1 MNIQEIKVSECAAF
15 QDNPFQVRD
24 DEGMELLVQ
33 SIKEF
38 GVMTPV
44 VVRPVKEGGYEIVS
58 GHRRIHACRRAGIE
72 EIPALVRDMERDSA
86 VIFMVDSNIQRE
98 GLLPSEKA
106 FAYKMKVEALR
117 HQGKRSVQPGQKS
130 SRGAV
135 AENAGE
141 SETQVQR
148 YIRLTNLE
156 KPLLSLVDEGR
167 IAFTPAVELSYLN
180 QREQLDLL
188 ETIESE
194 DCTPSLSQAIRMR
207 KLSEAGQLD
216 MDGIFHIMSEV
227 KGNQKE
233 YIKLSSDKVG
243 KYLGKLRTPQQK
255 EDFIL
260 KALAF
265 YARHLERQRSSR
277 DGRWRGMAKPD
288 RPQAARSPVLL
299 FSGYSPGKRAWKMF
313 FSPLF
318 MRICGGSL
326 NAAAPWTRRA
336 RADKLSV
343 KSVQHKEVSR
353 WERKKTA
360 PFMMWRFIADCQKR
374 T

>member
-1 MNIQEIKVSECAAF
+1 MNVKEIKVSECMAF
-15 QDNPFQVRD
+15 QDNPFQVKD

-33 SIKEF
+33 SIQDY

-44 VVRPVKEGGYEIVS
+44 VVRPVTEGGYEIVS
-58 GHRRIHACRRAGIE
+58 GHRRLHACRRAGIE
-72 EIPALVRDMERDSA
+72 KIPALVRDMERDSA

-167 IAFTPAVELSYLN
+167 IAFTPAVELSYLTQQE
-180 QREQLDLL
+180 QRDLI

-207 KLSEAGQLD
+207 KLSEAGHLD
-216 MDGIFHIMSEV
+216 MDGIFKIMSEV

-233 YIKLSSDKVG
+233 YIKLPSDRIE
-243 KYLGKLRTPQQK
+243 KYLGTLRTPQQK

-277 DGRWRGMAKPD
+277 DGR
-288 RPQAARSPVLL
+288 
-299 FSGYSPGKRAWKMF
+299 
-313 FSPLF
+313 
-318 MRICGGSL
+318 
-326 NAAAPWTRRA
+326 
-336 RADKLSV
+336 
-343 KSVQHKEVSR
+343 
-353 WERKKTA
+353 
-360 PFMMWRFIADCQKR
+360 
-374 T
+374 

>member
-1 MNIQEIKVSECAAF
+1 MNIQEIKVSECMAF
-15 QDNPFQVRD
+15 QDNPFQVKD
-24 DEGMELLVQ
+24 DEGLVLLVQ
-33 SIKEF
+33 SIREF
-38 GVMTPV
+38 GVMTPI
-44 VVRPVKEGGYEIVS
+44 VVRPVKEGGYEVIS
-58 GHRRIHACRRAGIE
+58 GHRRLHACRRAGIE
-72 EIPALVRDMERDSA
+72 MIPALVRDMERDSA

-148 YIRLTNLE
+148 YIRLTYLE
-156 KPLLSLVDEGR
+156 KPLLALVDEGR

-180 QREQLDLL
+180 QREQRDLL

-194 DCTPSLSQAIRMR
+194 DATPSLSQAIRMR

-243 KYLGKLRTPQQK
+243 KYLNKLRTPQQK

-277 DGRWRGMAKPD
+277 DGR
-288 RPQAARSPVLL
+288 
-299 FSGYSPGKRAWKMF
+299 
-313 FSPLF
+313 
-318 MRICGGSL
+318 
-326 NAAAPWTRRA
+326 
-336 RADKLSV
+336 
-343 KSVQHKEVSR
+343 
-353 WERKKTA
+353 
-360 PFMMWRFIADCQKR
+360 
-374 T
+374 

>member
-15 QDNPFQVRD
+15 RDNPFQVRD

-33 SIKEF
+33 SIREF

-148 YIRLTNLE
+148 YIRLTKLE
-156 KPLLSLVDEGR
+156 KPLLALVDEGR

-194 DCTPSLSQAIRMR
+194 DATPSLSQAIRMR

-243 KYLGKLRTPQQK
+243 KYLNKLRTPQQK

-277 DGRWRGMAKPD
+277 DGR
-288 RPQAARSPVLL
+288 
-299 FSGYSPGKRAWKMF
+299 
-313 FSPLF
+313 
-318 MRICGGSL
+318 
-326 NAAAPWTRRA
+326 
-336 RADKLSV
+336 
-343 KSVQHKEVSR
+343 
-353 WERKKTA
+353 
-360 PFMMWRFIADCQKR
+360 
-374 T
+374 

>member
-1 MNIQEIKVSECAAF
+1 MNVNEIKVSECMAF
-15 QDNPFQVRD
+15 QDNPFQVKD
-24 DEGMELLVQ
+24 DEGMELLIQ
-33 SIKEF
+33 SIQDY

-44 VVRPVKEGGYEIVS
+44 VVRPVTEGGYEVIS
-58 GHRRIHACRRAGIE
+58 GHRRLHACRRAGIE
-72 EIPALVRDMERDSA
+72 KIPALVRDMERESA

-106 FAYKMKVEALR
+106 FAYKMKVDALR
-117 HQGKRSVQPGQKS
+117 HQGKKSVQLGQKT
-130 SRGAV
+130 SRGVV

-156 KPLLSLVDEGR
+156 KPLLGLVDEGR
-167 IAFTPAVELSYLN
+167 IAFTPAVELSYLTPQE
-180 QREQLDLL
+180 QRDLM

-216 MDGIFHIMSEV
+216 MDGIFKIMSEV

-233 YIKLSSDKVG
+233 YIKLPSDRIE

-260 KALAF
+260 KALDF
-265 YARHLERQRSSR
+265 YTRHLERQRFNR
-277 DGRWRGMAKPD
+277 DGR
-288 RPQAARSPVLL
+288 
-299 FSGYSPGKRAWKMF
+299 
-313 FSPLF
+313 
-318 MRICGGSL
+318 
-326 NAAAPWTRRA
+326 
-336 RADKLSV
+336 
-343 KSVQHKEVSR
+343 
-353 WERKKTA
+353 
-360 PFMMWRFIADCQKR
+360 
-374 T
+374 

>member
-141 SETQVQR
+141 SGTQVQR

-243 KYLGKLRTPQQK
+243 KYLASCVPPSRRRTS
-255 EDFIL
+255 F
-260 KALAF
+260 
-265 YARHLERQRSSR
+265 
-277 DGRWRGMAKPD
+277 
-288 RPQAARSPVLL
+288 
-299 FSGYSPGKRAWKMF
+299 
-313 FSPLF
+313 
-318 MRICGGSL
+318 
-326 NAAAPWTRRA
+326 
-336 RADKLSV
+336 
-343 KSVQHKEVSR
+343 
-353 WERKKTA
+353 
-360 PFMMWRFIADCQKR
+360 
-374 T
+374 

>member
-1 MNIQEIKVSECAAF
+1 MNVKEIKVSECVAF
-15 QDNPFQVRD
+15 QDNPFQVKD

-38 GVMTPV
+38 GIMTPV
-44 VVRPVKEGGYEIVS
+44 VVRPVKEGGYEIIS

-72 EIPALVRDMERDSA
+72 KIPALVRDMERDSA

-148 YIRLTNLE
+148 YIRLTKLE
-156 KPLLSLVDEGR
+156 KPLLGLVDEGR
-167 IAFTPAVELSYLN
+167 IAFTPAVELSYLSQVE
-180 QREQLDLL
+180 QRDLL

-194 DCTPSLSQAIRMR
+194 DATPSLSQAIRMR

-243 KYLGKLRTPQQK
+243 KYLNKLRTPQQK

-277 DGRWRGMAKPD
+277 DGR
-288 RPQAARSPVLL
+288 
-299 FSGYSPGKRAWKMF
+299 
-313 FSPLF
+313 
-318 MRICGGSL
+318 
-326 NAAAPWTRRA
+326 
-336 RADKLSV
+336 
-343 KSVQHKEVSR
+343 
-353 WERKKTA
+353 
-360 PFMMWRFIADCQKR
+360 
-374 T
+374 

>member
-1 MNIQEIKVSECAAF
+1 MNIQEIKVSECVAF

-24 DEGMELLVQ
+24 DEGMEMLVQ
-33 SIKEF
+33 SIREF
-38 GVMTPV
+38 GVMTPI

-72 EIPALVRDMERDSA
+72 EIPALVRNMERDSA

-167 IAFTPAVELSYLN
+167 IAFTPAVELSYLK
-180 QREQLDLL
+180 QREQRDLL

-243 KYLGKLRTPQQK
+243 KYLNKLRTPQQK

-277 DGRWRGMAKPD
+277 DGR
-288 RPQAARSPVLL
+288 
-299 FSGYSPGKRAWKMF
+299 
-313 FSPLF
+313 
-318 MRICGGSL
+318 
-326 NAAAPWTRRA
+326 
-336 RADKLSV
+336 
-343 KSVQHKEVSR
+343 
-353 WERKKTA
+353 
-360 PFMMWRFIADCQKR
+360 
-374 T
+374 

>member
-1 MNIQEIKVSECAAF
+1 MNVKEIKVSECTAF
-15 QDNPFQVRD
+15 QDNPFQVKD

-33 SIKEF
+33 SIQDY

-44 VVRPVKEGGYEIVS
+44 VVRPVTEGGYEVIS
-58 GHRRIHACRRAGIE
+58 GHRRLHACRRAGIE
-72 EIPALVRDMERDSA
+72 KIPALVRDMERDSA

-106 FAYKMKVEALR
+106 FAYKMKVDAMR

-156 KPLLSLVDEGR
+156 KPLLALVDEGR
-167 IAFTPAVELSYLN
+167 IAFTPAVELSYLKAQE
-180 QREQLDLL
+180 QRDLI

-216 MDGIFHIMSEV
+216 MDGIFKIMSEV

-233 YIKLSSDKVG
+233 YIKLPSDRIE

-277 DGRWRGMAKPD
+277 DGR
-288 RPQAARSPVLL
+288 
-299 FSGYSPGKRAWKMF
+299 
-313 FSPLF
+313 
-318 MRICGGSL
+318 
-326 NAAAPWTRRA
+326 
-336 RADKLSV
+336 
-343 KSVQHKEVSR
+343 
-353 WERKKTA
+353 
-360 PFMMWRFIADCQKR
+360 
-374 T
+374 

>member
-1 MNIQEIKVSECAAF
+1 MV
-15 QDNPFQVRD
+15 FQVKD
-24 DEGMELLVQ
+24 DEGMEQLTQ

-38 GVMTPV
+38 GVMTPIV
-44 VVRPVKEGGYEIVS
+44 ARPIKEGGYEIIS
-58 GHRRIHACRRAGIE
+58 GHRRIHACKRAGIGK
-72 EIPALVRDMERDSA
+72 IPALVRDMERDSA

-117 HQGKRSVQPGQKS
+117 HQGKSSVQLGQKS

-135 AENAGE
+135 AESSGE

-167 IAFTPAVELSYLN
+167 IAFTPAVELSYLTR
-180 QREQLDLL
+180 QEQQALL

-207 KLSEAGQLD
+207 KLSEAGKLD
-216 MDGIFHIMSEV
+216 MDGIFSILSEV

-233 YIKLSSDKVG
+233 YIKLPSEKVG
-243 KYLGKLRTPQQK
+243 KYLDKLRTPQQK

-265 YARHLERQRSSR
+265 YVRHLERQRSSR
-277 DGRWRGMAKPD
+277 DGR
-288 RPQAARSPVLL
+288 
-299 FSGYSPGKRAWKMF
+299 
-313 FSPLF
+313 
-318 MRICGGSL
+318 
-326 NAAAPWTRRA
+326 
-336 RADKLSV
+336 
-343 KSVQHKEVSR
+343 
-353 WERKKTA
+353 
-360 PFMMWRFIADCQKR
+360 
-374 T
+374 

>member
-1 MNIQEIKVSECAAF
+1 MNVKEIKVSECTAF

-24 DEGMELLVQ
+24 DEGMELLIQ
-33 SIKEF
+33 SIQDY

-44 VVRPVKEGGYEIVS
+44 VVRPVTEGGYEVIS
-58 GHRRIHACRRAGIE
+58 GHRRLHACRRAGIE
-72 EIPALVRDMERDSA
+72 KIPALVRDMERDSA

-106 FAYKMKVEALR
+106 FAYKMKMDALR
-117 HQGKRSVQPGQKS
+117 HQGKKSVQLGQKTSRSV
-130 SRGAV
+130 V

-156 KPLLSLVDEGR
+156 KPLLGLVDEGR
-167 IAFTPAVELSYLN
+167 IAFTPAVELSYLTQQE
-180 QREQLDLL
+180 QRDLI

-216 MDGIFHIMSEV
+216 MDGIFKIMSEV

-233 YIKLSSDKVG
+233 YIKLPSEKVG
-243 KYLGKLRTPQQK
+243 KYLDRLRTPQQK

-277 DGRWRGMAKPD
+277 DGR
-288 RPQAARSPVLL
+288 
-299 FSGYSPGKRAWKMF
+299 
-313 FSPLF
+313 
-318 MRICGGSL
+318 
-326 NAAAPWTRRA
+326 
-336 RADKLSV
+336 
-343 KSVQHKEVSR
+343 
-353 WERKKTA
+353 
-360 PFMMWRFIADCQKR
+360 
-374 T
+374 

>member
-1 MNIQEIKVSECAAF
+1 MNIQEIKVSECMAF
-15 QDNPFQVRD
+15 QDNPFQVKD

-33 SIKEF
+33 SIREF
-38 GVMTPV
+38 GVMTPI
-44 VVRPVKEGGYEIVS
+44 VVRPVKEGGYEVIS
-58 GHRRIHACRRAGIE
+58 GHRRLHACRRAGIE
-72 EIPALVRDMERDSA
+72 MIPALVRDMERDSA

-243 KYLGKLRTPQQK
+243 KYLNKLRTPQQK

-277 DGRWRGMAKPD
+277 DGR
-288 RPQAARSPVLL
+288 
-299 FSGYSPGKRAWKMF
+299 
-313 FSPLF
+313 
-318 MRICGGSL
+318 
-326 NAAAPWTRRA
+326 
-336 RADKLSV
+336 
-343 KSVQHKEVSR
+343 
-353 WERKKTA
+353 
-360 PFMMWRFIADCQKR
+360 
-374 T
+374 

>member
-1 MNIQEIKVSECAAF
+1 MNIQEIKVSECMAF

-24 DEGMELLVQ
+24 DEGMEQLVQ
-33 SIKEF
+33 SIREF
-38 GVMTPV
+38 GVMTPI
-44 VVRPVKEGGYEIVS
+44 VVRPVKEDGYEVIS
-58 GHRRIHACRRAGIE
+58 GHRRLHACRRAGIE
-72 EIPALVRDMERDSA
+72 MIPALVRDMERDSA

-156 KPLLSLVDEGR
+156 KSLLSLVDEGR

-180 QREQLDLL
+180 QQEQRDLL

-233 YIKLSSDKVG
+233 YIKLPSEKVG
-243 KYLGKLRTPQQK
+243 KYLNKLRTPQQK

-265 YARHLERQRSSR
+265 YAHHLERHRSSR
-277 DGRWRGMAKPD
+277 DGR
-288 RPQAARSPVLL
+288 
-299 FSGYSPGKRAWKMF
+299 
-313 FSPLF
+313 
-318 MRICGGSL
+318 
-326 NAAAPWTRRA
+326 
-336 RADKLSV
+336 
-343 KSVQHKEVSR
+343 
-353 WERKKTA
+353 
-360 PFMMWRFIADCQKR
+360 
-374 T
+374 

>member
-1 MNIQEIKVSECAAF
+1 MNIQGIKVSECMAF

-33 SIKEF
+33 SVREF
-38 GVMTPV
+38 GVMTPI
-44 VVRPVKEGGYEIVS
+44 VVRPVKEGGYEVIS
-58 GHRRIHACRRAGIE
+58 GHRRLHACRRAGIE
-72 EIPALVRDMERDSA
+72 MIPALVRDMERDSA

-156 KPLLSLVDEGR
+156 KSLLSLVDEGR

-180 QREQLDLL
+180 QQEQRDLL

-233 YIKLSSDKVG
+233 YIKLPSEKVG
-243 KYLGKLRTPQQK
+243 KYLNKLRTPQQK

-265 YARHLERQRSSR
+265 YAHHLERHRSSR
-277 DGRWRGMAKPD
+277 DGR
-288 RPQAARSPVLL
+288 
-299 FSGYSPGKRAWKMF
+299 
-313 FSPLF
+313 
-318 MRICGGSL
+318 
-326 NAAAPWTRRA
+326 
-336 RADKLSV
+336 
-343 KSVQHKEVSR
+343 
-353 WERKKTA
+353 
-360 PFMMWRFIADCQKR
+360 
-374 T
+374 

>member
-1 MNIQEIKVSECAAF
+1 MNIQEIKVSECAVF

-227 KGNQKE
+227 KGNQRE

-243 KYLGKLRTPQQK
+243 KL
-255 EDFIL
+255 
-260 KALAF
+260 
-265 YARHLERQRSSR
+265 
-277 DGRWRGMAKPD
+277 
-288 RPQAARSPVLL
+288 
-299 FSGYSPGKRAWKMF
+299 
-313 FSPLF
+313 
-318 MRICGGSL
+318 SL
-326 NAAAPWTRRA
+326 I
-336 RADKLSV
+336 
-343 KSVQHKEVSR
+343 H
-353 WERKKTA
+353 
-360 PFMMWRFIADCQKR
+360 I
-374 T
+374 

>member
-1 MNIQEIKVSECAAF
+1 MNIQGIKVSECMAF

-33 SIKEF
+33 SIREF
-38 GVMTPV
+38 GVMTPI
-44 VVRPVKEGGYEIVS
+44 VVRPVKEDGYEVIS
-58 GHRRIHACRRAGIE
+58 GHRRLHACRRAGIE
-72 EIPALVRDMERDSA
+72 MIPALVRDMERDSA

-148 YIRLTNLE
+148 YIRLTKLE
-156 KPLLSLVDEGR
+156 KPLLALVDEGR
-167 IAFTPAVELSYLN
+167 VAFTPAVELSYLTQQE
-180 QREQLDLL
+180 QRDLL

-194 DCTPSLSQAIRMR
+194 DATPSLSQAIRMR

-227 KGNQKE
+227 KGNQRE

-243 KYLGKLRTPQQK
+243 RYLNKLRTPQQK

-277 DGRWRGMAKPD
+277 DGR
-288 RPQAARSPVLL
+288 
-299 FSGYSPGKRAWKMF
+299 
-313 FSPLF
+313 
-318 MRICGGSL
+318 
-326 NAAAPWTRRA
+326 
-336 RADKLSV
+336 
-343 KSVQHKEVSR
+343 
-353 WERKKTA
+353 
-360 PFMMWRFIADCQKR
+360 
-374 T
+374 

>member
-1 MNIQEIKVSECAAF
+1 MNIQGIKVSECMAF

-33 SIKEF
+33 SIREF
-38 GVMTPV
+38 GVMTPI
-44 VVRPVKEGGYEIVS
+44 VVRPVKEDGYEVIS
-58 GHRRIHACRRAGIE
+58 GHRRLHACRRAGIE

-156 KPLLSLVDEGR
+156 KPLLALVDEGR

-180 QREQLDLL
+180 QQEQRDLL

-194 DCTPSLSQAIRMR
+194 DATPSLSQAIRMR

-243 KYLGKLRTPQQK
+243 KYLDKLRTPQQK

-277 DGRWRGMAKPD
+277 DGR
-288 RPQAARSPVLL
+288 
-299 FSGYSPGKRAWKMF
+299 
-313 FSPLF
+313 
-318 MRICGGSL
+318 
-326 NAAAPWTRRA
+326 
-336 RADKLSV
+336 
-343 KSVQHKEVSR
+343 
-353 WERKKTA
+353 
-360 PFMMWRFIADCQKR
+360 
-374 T
+374 

>member
-1 MNIQEIKVSECAAF
+1 MNIQEIKVSECMAF
-15 QDNPFQVRD
+15 QDNPFQVKD
-24 DEGMELLVQ
+24 DEGMEQLVQ
-33 SIKEF
+33 SIREF
-38 GVMTPV
+38 GVMTPI
-44 VVRPVKEGGYEIVS
+44 VVRPVKEGGYEVIS
-58 GHRRIHACRRAGIE
+58 GHRRLHACRRAGIE
-72 EIPALVRDMERDSA
+72 MIRDMERDSA

-148 YIRLTNLE
+148 YIRLTKLE

-167 IAFTPAVELSYLN
+167 IAFTPAVELSYLT
-180 QREQLDLL
+180 QREQRDLL

-194 DCTPSLSQAIRMR
+194 DATPSLSQAIRMR

-277 DGRWRGMAKPD
+277 DGR
-288 RPQAARSPVLL
+288 
-299 FSGYSPGKRAWKMF
+299 
-313 FSPLF
+313 
-318 MRICGGSL
+318 
-326 NAAAPWTRRA
+326 
-336 RADKLSV
+336 
-343 KSVQHKEVSR
+343 
-353 WERKKTA
+353 
-360 PFMMWRFIADCQKR
+360 
-374 T
+374 

>member
-1 MNIQEIKVSECAAF
+1 MNIQEIKVSECMAF
-15 QDNPFQVRD
+15 QDNPFQVKD
-24 DEGMELLVQ
+24 DEGMEQLVQ
-33 SIKEF
+33 SIREF
-38 GVMTPV
+38 GVMTPI
-44 VVRPVKEGGYEIVS
+44 VVRPVKEGGYEVIS
-58 GHRRIHACRRAGIE
+58 GHRRLHACRRAGIE
-72 EIPALVRDMERDSA
+72 MIPALVRDMERDSA

-243 KYLGKLRTPQQK
+243 KYLNKLRTPQQK

-277 DGRWRGMAKPD
+277 DGR
-288 RPQAARSPVLL
+288 
-299 FSGYSPGKRAWKMF
+299 
-313 FSPLF
+313 
-318 MRICGGSL
+318 
-326 NAAAPWTRRA
+326 
-336 RADKLSV
+336 
-343 KSVQHKEVSR
+343 
-353 WERKKTA
+353 
-360 PFMMWRFIADCQKR
+360 
-374 T
+374 

>member
-1 MNIQEIKVSECAAF
+1 MNIQGIKVSECMAF

-33 SIKEF
+33 SIREF
-38 GVMTPV
+38 GVMTPI
-44 VVRPVKEGGYEIVS
+44 VRPVKEDGYEVIS
-58 GHRRIHACRRAGIE
+58 GHRRLHACRRAGIE
-72 EIPALVRDMERDSA
+72 MIPALVRDMERDSA

-156 KPLLSLVDEGR
+156 KPLLALVDEGR
-167 IAFTPAVELSYLN
+167 IAFTPAVELSYLSQVE
-180 QREQLDLL
+180 QRDLL

-194 DCTPSLSQAIRMR
+194 DATPSLSQAIRMR

-233 YIKLSSDKVG
+233 YIKLPSEKVG
-243 KYLGKLRTPQQK
+243 KYLNKLRTPQQK

-265 YARHLERQRSSR
+265 YAHHLERHRSSR
-277 DGRWRGMAKPD
+277 DGR
-288 RPQAARSPVLL
+288 
-299 FSGYSPGKRAWKMF
+299 
-313 FSPLF
+313 
-318 MRICGGSL
+318 
-326 NAAAPWTRRA
+326 
-336 RADKLSV
+336 
-343 KSVQHKEVSR
+343 
-353 WERKKTA
+353 
-360 PFMMWRFIADCQKR
+360 
-374 T
+374 

>member
-15 QDNPFQVRD
+15 RDNPFQVRD

-33 SIKEF
+33 SIREF

-156 KPLLSLVDEGR
+156 KPLLALVDEGR
-167 IAFTPAVELSYLN
+167 IAFTPAVELSYLSQVE
-180 QREQLDLL
+180 QRDLL

-194 DCTPSLSQAIRMR
+194 DATPSLSQAIRMR
-207 KLSEAGQLD
+207 TLSEAGQLD

-243 KYLGKLRTPQQK
+243 KYLNKLRTPQQK

-277 DGRWRGMAKPD
+277 DGR
-288 RPQAARSPVLL
+288 
-299 FSGYSPGKRAWKMF
+299 
-313 FSPLF
+313 
-318 MRICGGSL
+318 
-326 NAAAPWTRRA
+326 
-336 RADKLSV
+336 
-343 KSVQHKEVSR
+343 
-353 WERKKTA
+353 
-360 PFMMWRFIADCQKR
+360 
-374 T
+374 

>member
-15 QDNPFQVRD
+15 RDNPFQVRD

-33 SIKEF
+33 SIREF

-194 DCTPSLSQAIRMR
+194 DATPSLSQAIRMR

-233 YIKLSSDKVG
+233 YIKLPSEKVG
-243 KYLGKLRTPQQK
+243 KYLNKLRTPQQK

-265 YARHLERQRSSR
+265 YAHHLERHRSSR
-277 DGRWRGMAKPD
+277 DGR
-288 RPQAARSPVLL
+288 
-299 FSGYSPGKRAWKMF
+299 
-313 FSPLF
+313 
-318 MRICGGSL
+318 
-326 NAAAPWTRRA
+326 
-336 RADKLSV
+336 
-343 KSVQHKEVSR
+343 
-353 WERKKTA
+353 
-360 PFMMWRFIADCQKR
+360 
-374 T
+374 

>member
-1 MNIQEIKVSECAAF
+1 
-15 QDNPFQVRD
+15 
-24 DEGMELLVQ
+24 
-33 SIKEF
+33 
-38 GVMTPV
+38 MTPI
-44 VVRPVKEGGYEIVS
+44 VVRPVEEGGYEVIS

-156 KPLLSLVDEGR
+156 KSLLSLVDEGR
-167 IAFTPAVELSYLN
+167 IAFTPAVELSYLSQVE
-180 QREQLDLL
+180 QRDLL

-194 DCTPSLSQAIRMR
+194 DATPSLSQAIRMR

-243 KYLGKLRTPQQK
+243 KYLNKLRTPQQK

-277 DGRWRGMAKPD
+277 DGR
-288 RPQAARSPVLL
+288 
-299 FSGYSPGKRAWKMF
+299 
-313 FSPLF
+313 
-318 MRICGGSL
+318 
-326 NAAAPWTRRA
+326 
-336 RADKLSV
+336 
-343 KSVQHKEVSR
+343 
-353 WERKKTA
+353 
-360 PFMMWRFIADCQKR
+360 
-374 T
+374 

>member
-1 MNIQEIKVSECAAF
+1 MNVKEIKVSECTAF
-15 QDNPFQVRD
+15 QDNPFQVKD

-33 SIKEF
+33 SIQDY

-44 VVRPVKEGGYEIVS
+44 VVRPVTEGGYEVIS
-58 GHRRIHACRRAGIE
+58 GHRRLHACRRAEIE
-72 EIPALVRDMERDSA
+72 KIPALVRDMERDSA

-117 HQGKRSVQPGQKS
+117 HQGKRSVQLGQKS

-148 YIRLTNLE
+148 YIRLTCLE
-156 KPLLSLVDEGR
+156 KPLLTLVDEGR
-167 IAFTPAVELSYLN
+167 IAFTPAVELSYLTQQE
-180 QREQLDLL
+180 QRDLM

-216 MDGIFHIMSEV
+216 MDGIFKIMSEV

-233 YIKLSSDKVG
+233 YIKLPSDRIE

-277 DGRWRGMAKPD
+277 DGR
-288 RPQAARSPVLL
+288 
-299 FSGYSPGKRAWKMF
+299 
-313 FSPLF
+313 
-318 MRICGGSL
+318 
-326 NAAAPWTRRA
+326 
-336 RADKLSV
+336 
-343 KSVQHKEVSR
+343 
-353 WERKKTA
+353 
-360 PFMMWRFIADCQKR
+360 
-374 T
+374 

>member
-1 MNIQEIKVSECAAF
+1 MNIQEIKVSECMAF
-15 QDNPFQVRD
+15 QDNPFQVKD

-33 SIKEF
+33 SIREF
-38 GVMTPV
+38 GVMTPI
-44 VVRPVKEGGYEIVS
+44 VVRPVKEGGYEVIS
-58 GHRRIHACRRAGIE
+58 GHRRLHACRRAGIE
-72 EIPALVRDMERDSA
+72 MIPALVRDMERDSA

-156 KPLLSLVDEGR
+156 KSLLSLVDEGR

-194 DCTPSLSQAIRMR
+194 DATPSLSQAIRMR

-227 KGNQKE
+227 KGNQRE

-243 KYLGKLRTPQQK
+243 KYLNKLRTPQQK

-277 DGRWRGMAKPD
+277 DGR
-288 RPQAARSPVLL
+288 
-299 FSGYSPGKRAWKMF
+299 
-313 FSPLF
+313 
-318 MRICGGSL
+318 
-326 NAAAPWTRRA
+326 
-336 RADKLSV
+336 
-343 KSVQHKEVSR
+343 
-353 WERKKTA
+353 
-360 PFMMWRFIADCQKR
+360 
-374 T
+374 

>member
-1 MNIQEIKVSECAAF
+1 MRRL

-72 EIPALVRDMERDSA
+72 KIPALVRDMERDSA

-227 KGNQKE
+227 KGNQRE

-277 DGRWRGMAKPD
+277 DGR
-288 RPQAARSPVLL
+288 
-299 FSGYSPGKRAWKMF
+299 
-313 FSPLF
+313 
-318 MRICGGSL
+318 
-326 NAAAPWTRRA
+326 
-336 RADKLSV
+336 
-343 KSVQHKEVSR
+343 
-353 WERKKTA
+353 
-360 PFMMWRFIADCQKR
+360 
-374 T
+374 

>member
-167 IAFTPAVELSYLN
+167 IAFTPAVELSYLT
-180 QREQLDLL
+180 QQEQLDLL

-194 DCTPSLSQAIRMR
+194 DATPLAVPGHPYA
-207 KLSEAGQLD
+207 EA
-216 MDGIFHIMSEV
+216 
-227 KGNQKE
+227 
-233 YIKLSSDKVG
+233 
-243 KYLGKLRTPQQK
+243 
-255 EDFIL
+255 
-260 KALAF
+260 
-265 YARHLERQRSSR
+265 ER
-277 DGRWRGMAKPD
+277 
-288 RPQAARSPVLL
+288 
-299 FSGYSPGKRAWKMF
+299 SGPA
-313 FSPLF
+313 
-318 MRICGGSL
+318 
-326 NAAAPWTRRA
+326 
-336 RADKLSV
+336 
-343 KSVQHKEVSR
+343 
-353 WERKKTA
+353 
-360 PFMMWRFIADCQKR
+360 
-374 T
+374 

>member
-1 MNIQEIKVSECAAF
+1 MNIQEIKVSECMAF

-33 SIKEF
+33 SVREF
-38 GVMTPV
+38 GVMTPI
-44 VVRPVKEGGYEIVS
+44 VVRPVEEGGYEVIS
-58 GHRRIHACRRAGIE
+58 GHRRLHACRRAGIE

-180 QREQLDLL
+180 QREQRDLL

-194 DCTPSLSQAIRMR
+194 DATPSLSQAIRMR

-243 KYLGKLRTPQQK
+243 KYLNKLRTPQQK

-277 DGRWRGMAKPD
+277 DGR
-288 RPQAARSPVLL
+288 
-299 FSGYSPGKRAWKMF
+299 
-313 FSPLF
+313 
-318 MRICGGSL
+318 
-326 NAAAPWTRRA
+326 
-336 RADKLSV
+336 
-343 KSVQHKEVSR
+343 
-353 WERKKTA
+353 
-360 PFMMWRFIADCQKR
+360 
-374 T
+374 

>member
-1 MNIQEIKVSECAAF
+1 MNIQEIKVSECMAF

-24 DEGMELLVQ
+24 DEGMEQLVQ
-33 SIKEF
+33 SIREF
-38 GVMTPV
+38 GVMTPI
-44 VVRPVKEGGYEIVS
+44 VVRPVKEDGYEVIS
-58 GHRRIHACRRAGIE
+58 GHRRLHACRRAGIE
-72 EIPALVRDMERDSA
+72 MIPALVRDMERDSA

-156 KPLLSLVDEGR
+156 KSLLSLVDEGR

-243 KYLGKLRTPQQK
+243 KYLNKLRTPQQK

-277 DGRWRGMAKPD
+277 DGR
-288 RPQAARSPVLL
+288 
-299 FSGYSPGKRAWKMF
+299 
-313 FSPLF
+313 
-318 MRICGGSL
+318 
-326 NAAAPWTRRA
+326 
-336 RADKLSV
+336 
-343 KSVQHKEVSR
+343 
-353 WERKKTA
+353 
-360 PFMMWRFIADCQKR
+360 
-374 T
+374 

>member
-1 MNIQEIKVSECAAF
+1 MTIQEIKVSECVAF
-15 QDNPFQVRD
+15 QDNPFQVKD

-33 SIKEF
+33 SIKDF
-38 GVMTPV
+38 GVLTPV
-44 VVRPVKEGGYEIVS
+44 VVRPVREGGYEVIS
-58 GHRRIHACRRAGIE
+58 GHRRLHACKRAGIE
-72 EIPALVRDMERDSA
+72 MIPALVRDMERDSA

-117 HQGKRSVQPGQKS
+117 HQGKPSVQLGQKS

-135 AENAGE
+135 AESAGE
-141 SETQVQR
+141 SESQVQR

-156 KPLLSLVDEGR
+156 KPLLDLVDEGR

-180 QREQLDLL
+180 QQEQRALI

-207 KLSEAGQLD
+207 KMSEAGQLD
-216 MDGIFHIMSEV
+216 MDGIFKIMSEV

-233 YIKLSSDKVG
+233 YIKLPSDRIG
-243 KYLGKLRTPQQK
+243 KYLVKLRTPQQK

-265 YARHLERQRSSR
+265 YARHLERQRSNR
-277 DGRWRGMAKPD
+277 DGR
-288 RPQAARSPVLL
+288 
-299 FSGYSPGKRAWKMF
+299 
-313 FSPLF
+313 
-318 MRICGGSL
+318 
-326 NAAAPWTRRA
+326 
-336 RADKLSV
+336 
-343 KSVQHKEVSR
+343 
-353 WERKKTA
+353 
-360 PFMMWRFIADCQKR
+360 
-374 T
+374 

>member
-15 QDNPFQVRD
+15 RDNPFQVRD

-33 SIKEF
+33 SIREF

-180 QREQLDLL
+180 QREQRDLL

-194 DCTPSLSQAIRMR
+194 DATPSLSQAIRMR

-243 KYLGKLRTPQQK
+243 KYLNKLRTPQQK

-277 DGRWRGMAKPD
+277 DGR
-288 RPQAARSPVLL
+288 
-299 FSGYSPGKRAWKMF
+299 
-313 FSPLF
+313 
-318 MRICGGSL
+318 
-326 NAAAPWTRRA
+326 
-336 RADKLSV
+336 
-343 KSVQHKEVSR
+343 
-353 WERKKTA
+353 
-360 PFMMWRFIADCQKR
+360 
-374 T
+374 